1 MEELERQDSLF
12 SNVGSLNYIAAYFLT
27 CWQLKLKVLIYNSIR
42 PLVFEKSCLS
52 LSICVCSHVH
62 SFSLFVLCLCFLIP
76 SCKTG
81 CMWRGCWIAWLIY
94 CWAHFLTVGAFGTIV
109 DLTAKK
115 KWTHKLCICFFENFM
130 LHIFM
135 IMNIY
140 FEATSSSWKIPLSW
154 QWCESPGSMLI
165 TLAKDNLSS
174 VKEIR
179 QWRSKK
185 LFESN
190 STFCSITA
198 WLL

>member
-1 MEELERQDSLF
+1 MFKSL
-12 SNVGSLNYIAAYFLT
+12 
-27 CWQLKLKVLIYNSIR
+27 
-42 PLVFEKSCLS
+42 
-52 LSICVCSHVH
+52 HV
-62 SFSLFVLCLCFLIP
+62 SAPMCILFLCLCYAYVFWSP
-76 SCKTG
+76 RARWGS
-81 CMWRGCWIAWLIY
+81 MWRGCWMAWLIY
-94 CWAHFLTVGAFGTIV
+94 CWAHFLTVGAFGTIG

-115 KWTHKLCICFFENFM
+115 KWTHKLCTCFFENFM

-140 FEATSSSWKIPLSW
+140 FEATSSSLKIPLSW

-165 TLAKDNLSS
+165 ILAKDNLSS